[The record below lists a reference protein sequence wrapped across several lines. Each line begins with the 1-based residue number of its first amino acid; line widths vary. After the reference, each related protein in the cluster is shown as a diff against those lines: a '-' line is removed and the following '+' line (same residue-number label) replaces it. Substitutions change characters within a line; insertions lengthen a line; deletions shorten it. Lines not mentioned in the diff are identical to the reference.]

1 MVQRKPKSLKQL
13 LLTHELI
20 FILLIVLAGV
30 AGAAGIHY
38 WQQASHESL
47 RINRLIQE
55 IQQTRGDLYR
65 QMKELFDA
73 YFLDDTLAREEYNG
87 YTRSVERHFR
97 ELRGMAVG
105 TEELDAIARLEQS
118 YRDFLRETGD
128 ILHRHSK
135 IPSDQLRKAL
145 NTDLESGVFSRY
157 EAISA
162 HAERLLT
169 QKQQELQ
176 NRLEDANRTAIALL
190 IIPIGLAALLLM
202 FSRLFLKRAI
212 VRPISDI
219 LHATMEISAGRLEHN
234 APTQGAAELATLAE
248 SINRMASDLARSQ
261 EALVRSEKQAAQG
274 ALVPMLAH
282 NIRNPL
288 ASIRA
293 TAQVADSPAL
303 DSETRDALNDI
314 IGAVDRLERWTGA
327 MLAYLHPLKPQPTAC
342 SLQSVMQ
349 GALTPLQQKLKEKSI
364 KVERQP
370 ANGKDTLILDEH
382 LLEQALYNLLMNA
395 IDASAAGS
403 TISISHT
410 ISPERIEVQIADR
423 GAGMPFK
430 PDPGALSPGPSTKR
444 FGTGLGIP
452 FAFKACEALGGSLTF
467 NPREGGGTI
476 VRLDLP
482 RRLEYSDSSPASP
495 GL

>member
-1 MVQRKPKSLKQL
+1 MAQRKPKSLKQL

-30 AGAAGIHY
+30 AGATGIHY
-38 WQQASHESL
+38 WQQASYESL

-73 YFLDDTLAREEYNG
+73 YFLDDTQARAEYDG
-87 YTRSVERHFR
+87 YTRSVEHHFR
-97 ELRGMAVG
+97 ELRGLAVG
-105 TEELDAIARLEQS
+105 TEELDAITQLEHS
-118 YRDFLRETGD
+118 YRDFLHETGD
-128 ILHRHSK
+128 ILHRHSEM
-135 IPSDQLRKAL
+135 PSDALRKAL
-145 NTDLESGVFSRY
+145 NTDLETGVFSRY

-169 QKQQELQ
+169 LKQQELQ
-176 NRLEDANRTAIALL
+176 KRLEDANRTAIVLL
-190 IIPIGLAALLLM
+190 AIPIGLAALLLM
-202 FSRLFLKRAI
+202 FSRFFLKRAI

-219 LHATMEISAGRLEHN
+219 LHATTEISAGRLEHK
-234 APTQGAAELATLAE
+234 APTGGAAELATLAE
-248 SINRMASDLARSQ
+248 AINRMAEDLARSQ

-293 TAQVADSPAL
+293 TAQVADSPEL
-303 DSETRDALNDI
+303 DDETREALTGI
-314 IGAVDRLERWTGA
+314 IDAVDRLERWTGA
-327 MLAYLHPLKPQPTAC
+327 MLAYLHPLKPQPVAC
-342 SLQSVMQ
+342 SLQSIIQ
-349 GALTPLQQKLKEKSI
+349 EALTPLQQKFREKAMLVDLPSLD
-364 KVERQP
+364 K
-370 ANGKDTLILDEH
+370 NDTVTLDEH

-395 IDASAAGS
+395 IDASVTGTA
-403 TISISHT
+403 ISIT
-410 ISPERIEVQIADR
+410 CEISADRVAIHIADR

-452 FAFKACEALGGSLTF
+452 FAFKACEALGGSLAF
-467 NPREGGGTI
+467 HPREGGGTI
-476 VRLDLP
+476 VSLNLP
-482 RRLEYSDSSPASP
+482 RNIE
-495 GL
+495 

>member
-1 MVQRKPKSLKQL
+1 MEKRKPKSLKQL

-30 AGAAGIHY
+30 AGGTGIHY

-73 YFLDDTLAREEYNG
+73 YFLDDTQAREEYDG
-87 YTRSVERHFR
+87 YTRSVERHFQ
-97 ELRGMAVG
+97 ELRSMAVG
-105 TEELDAIARLEQS
+105 AEELDAIARLEQS

-128 ILHRHSK
+128 ILHRHNEM
-135 IPSDQLRKAL
+135 PSDALRKAL

-162 HAERLLT
+162 RAERLLT
-169 QKQQELQ
+169 LKQQELQ
-176 NRLEDANRTAIALL
+176 KRLEEANRTAIILL
-190 IIPIGLAALLLM
+190 LIPIGLAALLLM
-202 FSRLFLKRAI
+202 FSRVFLKRAI

-219 LHATMEISAGRLEHN
+219 LHATTEISAGRLEHK
-234 APTQGAAELATLAE
+234 ASADGAAELATLAE
-248 SINRMASDLARSQ
+248 AINRMATDLARSQ

-293 TAQVADSPAL
+293 TAQVADSPEL
-303 DSETRDALNDI
+303 DRETREALVDI

-327 MLAYLHPLKPQPTAC
+327 MLAYLHPLKPQPVAC
-342 SLQSVMQ
+342 SLQAIVQ
-349 GALTPLQQKLKEKSI
+349 GALTPLQKKLSEKAMG
-364 KVERQP
+364 VEFLP
-370 ANGKDTLILDEH
+370 ADGNDTVTLDEH

-395 IDASAAGS
+395 IDASATGS
-403 TISISHT
+403 AIAIACE
-410 ISPERIEVQIADR
+410 ISPERVAIHISDC

-430 PDPGALSPGPSTKR
+430 PDPSALSPGPSTKR

-452 FAFKACEALGGSLTF
+452 FAFKACEAMGGDLAF
-467 NPREGGGTI
+467 HPRIGGGT
-476 VRLDLP
+476 VVSLTLP
-482 RRLEYSDSSPASP
+482 RGGNPSFTAAPA
-495 GL
+495 L